1 VQSLERGLDGRALP
15 IEVRAGNVFFLD
27 PATGRLPP
35 FAPSLNNPFTGFI
48 LPGAG
53 ASGIN
58 VIDSHLQ
65 SPMVQQFHFG
75 MEFAFPHARIRVDG
89 VHNDGRDFLIGRTVG
104 EVFNPVVG
112 GPDRVVNIES
122 SAKTKYDGLLFSMNR
137 DGATY
142 NMNLSYTLS
151 KAFNYS
157 NDDQIP
163 FLGGPIDPND
173 LARENGPTPN
183 DRLHRFV
190 WSGLYKLP
198 AGVNLTGMW
207 TMSSGVPMD
216 IMMPDGSTRIPTIQ
230 RNAGAR
236 VFHTAKDLNAFIAST
251 NASGGINGVKLP
263 LVSDDAR
270 FTDNFSS
277 VDLRV
282 SRPFGLGKVRI
293 EPMLEV
299 FNIGNFENILGTT
312 NLNYSGFANVL
323 VRDSND
329 PASPGYLTSSR
340 FGKPVTT
347 AGGVFGSGG
356 PRAMQLAVRM
366 TF

>member
-1 VQSLERGLDGRALP
+1 MQ
-15 IEVRAGNVFFLD
+15 N
-27 PATGRLPP
+27 
-35 FAPSLNNPFTGFI
+35 PS
-48 LPGAG
+48 
-53 ASGIN
+53 
-58 VIDSHLQ
+58 
-65 SPMVQQFHFG
+65 VQQFNLG
-75 MEFAFPHARIRVDG
+75 VQRELPHNVLLRVDG
-89 VHNDGRDFLIGRTVG
+89 LHNLGTHFIIGRTVG
-104 EVFNPVVG
+104 TVFNPVVG
-112 GPDRVVNIES
+112 GPDRVVNLES
-122 SAKTKYDGLLFSMNR
+122 SVNTHYDGLLVRAETRTTRYGFR
-137 DGATY
+137 T
-142 NMNLSYTLS
+142 SYTLS
-151 KAFNYS
+151 KAFNYA

-173 LARENGPTPN
+173 LERENGPTPN

-198 AGVNLTGMW
+198 GGVNLSGMW

-236 VFHTAKDLNAFIAST
+236 VFHTAKDLNAFITST

-277 VDLRV
+277 LDVRV
-282 SRPFGLGKVRI
+282 SRPFALGAMRI
-293 EPMLEV
+293 EPMVEV

-323 VRDSND
+323 ARDSND